1 MRGGE
6 ESEEEFYSKETQSGQ
21 WIFKVGSICHACQA
35 ACVAT
40 AFTES
45 SCSGWLAELDFFL
58 EELKKKLTYFWLHWV
73 LVTLHRLSLVAA
85 SSGYSPV
92 VERGLLTAVT
102 SLLRSTGSGA
112 QAQQLWR
119 TGLMALQQV
128 ESSRT
133 RD

>member
-1 MRGGE
+1 M
-6 ESEEEFYSKETQSGQ
+6 
-21 WIFKVGSICHACQA
+21 
-35 ACVAT
+35 
-40 AFTES
+40 
-45 SCSGWLAELDFFL
+45 ELDFFL
-58 EELKKKLTYFWLHWV
+58 KELKTKLTYFWLHWV
-73 LVTLHRLSLVAA
+73 LVTLHRLPLVAA

-102 SLLRSTGSGA
+102 PLLRSTGSGA

-119 TGLMALQQV
+119 TGLMAVQHV

>member
-1 MRGGE
+1 MAALGL
-6 ESEEEFYSKETQSGQ
+6 SYF
-21 WIFKVGSICHACQA
+21 AQA
-35 ACVAT
+35 L
-40 AFTES
+40 S
-45 SCSGWLAELDFFL
+45 SCGEQRLLSSCGAAA
-58 EELKKKLTYFWLHWV
+58 
-73 LVTLHRLSLVAA
+73 TLQLW
-85 SSGYSPV
+85 SSGYSAV